1 MCTTFSLL
9 TSNYL
14 DKADKFTLNSKMH
27 GVSVCYANE
36 ITFNSIGLATCW
48 LEHAKM
54 HSYVLVI

>member
-14 DKADKFTLNSKMH
+14 VKADKFTLNSKMH
-27 GVSVCYANE
+27 GVCYANE

-48 LEHAKM
+48 LEQKM
-54 HSYVLVI
+54 HSYVLVIYA